1 MQLKMEEYVVC
12 PNDSCN
18 YLYRFNEAEK
28 CKVCTATIFGEKC
41 GEELG
46 YDKRLAFAKH
56 KWCPHK
62 VYYFIPPSQW
72 LRNMFQQAKFVKLFY
87 SQKKVS
93 SDSNVYHDVYDATI
107 WKEFSSSPL
116 NPSVPFLSDP
126 NNVALLLNV
135 DWFKPFKRSEYKVSA
150 IMMTVLNLP
159 REERFKEEWKMVLG
173 VIPGPTEPKGNIN
186 TFLKP
191 LVDDLILLWDGL
203 PLHPDGRNI
212 KAALLGISAD
222 MPAMKKVTQFLGHKA
237 DYGCSRCLFQA
248 EREQSTR
255 GASGNMSYLTSSMAP
270 PRSREQVLAQCMEYK
285 QAKPKSEALDIQKK
299 NGVRYSELIRLSYF
313 DIVRMSI
320 TDPMHTILLG
330 LVHNEAKLCLSSLLN
345 AKLSQFYSRIQRVKV
360 PYDIGR
366 IPSNINGKTD
376 LTSLTADQWKNF
388 ALIMP
393 ALVYLDFCQL
403 MHIRVY
409 AFSVKL

>member
-1 MQLKMEEYVVC
+1 MATSTESDEVDTQDRNEEPNSVELHLDKEQNIAKPSILKWFCTPLAKIAMKHHLTQSAILSICCLISVFLKLISHPLYNVFPTTVHRFWNLVSQTQLKMEEYVVC

-28 CKVCTATIFGEKC
+28 CKVCTATIFGKKC

-93 SDSNVYHDVYDATI
+93 SDSNVYHDIYDATI
-107 WKEFSSSPL
+107 WKEFSSSLL

-126 NNVALLLNV
+126 NNIALLLNV
-135 DWFKPFKRSEYKVSA
+135 DWFKPFKRSECKVSA

-159 REERFKEEWKMVLG
+159 REERFKEEWTMVLG
-173 VIPGPTEPKGNIN
+173 VIPGPTEPKRNIN

-191 LVDDLILLWDGL
+191 LVDDLIPLWDGL
-203 PLHPDGRNI
+203 PLHPVGRNI

-222 MPAMKKVTQFLGHKA
+222 MPAMKKVTRFLGHKA
-237 DYGCSRCLFQA
+237 DYGCSRCLFKA

-255 GASGNMSYLTSSMAP
+255 GASGNMSYLTSIAWFL
-270 PRSREQVLAQCMEYK
+270 Q
-285 QAKPKSEALDIQKK
+285 EAENKYL
-299 NGVRYSELIRLSYF
+299 LS
-313 DIVRMSI
+313 V
-320 TDPMHTILLG
+320 
-330 LVHNEAKLCLSSLLN
+330 
-345 AKLSQFYSRIQRVKV
+345 
-360 PYDIGR
+360 
-366 IPSNINGKTD
+366 
-376 LTSLTADQWKNF
+376 
-388 ALIMP
+388 
-393 ALVYLDFCQL
+393 
-403 MHIRVY
+403 
-409 AFSVKL
+409 